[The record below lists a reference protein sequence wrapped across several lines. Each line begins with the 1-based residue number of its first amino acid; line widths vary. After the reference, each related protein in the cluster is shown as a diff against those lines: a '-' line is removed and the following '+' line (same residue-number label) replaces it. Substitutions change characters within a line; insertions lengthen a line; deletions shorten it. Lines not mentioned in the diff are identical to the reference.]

1 MISVNYHNSPIPSL
15 FLHRVKSKRLWM
27 SNNHMVTVTQVPP
40 VSACKLQF
48 HKCLVNWCLLSKM
61 FLSNFPFVPTCNVLQ
76 TTWHLKAFNIE
87 ELHQIHW
94 FISWIKYSKDCQQM
108 PLLTCAN
115 SLQIQYIF
123 DVTQTCS
130 QARHLFFYTWMNGS
144 YWKIAFTNC
153 GLSSPHFWRGR
164 GSGHV
169 FCVRGR
175 GVILLDRRLHADVYE
190 PGDRHPTERLF
201 IAGVLQGIGDPANV
215 SPHLVQL
222 LHTQRKKNKERL
234 GALLFHWQC
243 CLHFKVSLKTK
254 GCFLKVDSIKM
265 QITAFSVRNAVFSP
279 HKRRKNFPHKHH
291 KAFQSIKAHH
301 TKASKGGH
309 RKLAVKSWRGMTVTN
324 VIIYFVSSSSV
335 HRSQHVRAELYIL
348 LLFSVQKRNE
358 R

>member
-1 MISVNYHNSPIPSL
+1 MIPVNYHNSPILSL
-15 FLHRVKSKRLWM
+15 FLHRLKCPTITGCQSL
-27 SNNHMVTVTQVPP
+27 
-40 VSACKLQF
+40 
-48 HKCLVNWCLLSKM
+48 KCLWWVLVNCNFINFLKIGVFCQKCLCQIFLLCQPVMSYKLRGISKLSILKSCIR
-61 FLSNFPFVPTCNVLQ
+61 FTDLFPGKSIQKTVNKCNNPTTYMYKIIAN
-76 TTWHLKAFNIE
+76 TIHIWMWHKHAVKHDI
-87 ELHQIHW
+87 
-94 FISWIKYSKDCQQM
+94 
-108 PLLTCAN
+108 
-115 SLQIQYIF
+115 
-123 DVTQTCS
+123 
-130 QARHLFFYTWMNGS
+130 FFYTWMNGS

-169 FCVRGR
+169 FCVRGH
-175 GVILLDRRLHADVYE
+175 GVILLDRRLHTDVYK
-190 PGDRHPTERLF
+190 PGDRQPTERLF

-234 GALLFHWQC
+234 SALLFHWQC
-243 CLHFKVSLKTK
+243 CLHFKVSLKAK

-265 QITAFSVRNAVFSP
+265 QITAFSVRNAVFSS
-279 HKRRKNFPHKHH
+279 HKRRKNFPNKHH

-335 HRSQHVRAELYIL
+335 HQSQHVRAELYIL
-348 LLFSVQKRNE
+348 LLFSVQERNE